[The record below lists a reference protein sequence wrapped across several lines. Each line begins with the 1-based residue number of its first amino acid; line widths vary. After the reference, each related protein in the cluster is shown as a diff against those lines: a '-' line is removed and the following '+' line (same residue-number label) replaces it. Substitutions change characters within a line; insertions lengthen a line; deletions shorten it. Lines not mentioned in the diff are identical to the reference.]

1 MLLVSQ
7 PDRGLPMRPILAL
20 APEYH
25 KKLDAEDWEIQAK
38 GAGFTVYTGGDAQAD
53 LSKGFGWSLL

>member
-1 MLLVSQ
+1 MT
-7 PDRGLPMRPILAL
+7 PILAL